1 MALECVE
8 GADMTG
14 ISDERGRRACGAAGF
29 VRVGRLPDPARLLRR
44 DRFSSAS
51 RSVQFRIEI
60 GRVPHRDR
68 SGGVTPGC
76 RGHETGISARD
87 RHFRASPT
95 GPSSDSRRNVEFDVP
110 RRCASG
116 DVPPRTQ
123 DRAPRSTPAMSHCAV
138 PPRTRDRARSWP
150 PAPSSDSNR
159 NAHVGGASS
168 GRSWRRRRTR
178 SECPRRPDHQCGRDD
193 PAPDRLIARGEGRI
207 LMLDRTRPPE
217 HVLTHREHPRP
228 PTACASST
236 PSGRGLT
243 GRNRSRAGTE
253 PISTRNTTDLGEG
266 TGRGGEGAGTR
277 GDSRGAPRSAA
288 GGLAVRPPAPR
299 RSRRNSRAPLP
310 WEGD

>member
-8 GADMTG
+8 GADVAGM
-14 ISDERGRRACGAAGF
+14 SDERGRRACGAAGF
-29 VRVGRLPDPARLLRR
+29 VRAGRRPDPTRLLRR

-51 RSVQFRIEI
+51 RSVRR
-60 GRVPHRDR
+60 GRARLPGSRD
-68 SGGVTPGC
+68 
-76 RGHETGISARD
+76 GHLCTRPAFPRES
-87 RHFRASPT
+87 T

-116 DVPPRTQ
+116 AVPPRTQ
-123 DRAPRSTPAMSHCAV
+123 
-138 PPRTRDRARSWP
+138 DRARSWP

-159 NAHVGGASS
+159 NAHVGGAIS

-178 SECPRRPDHQCGRDD
+178 SECPRRPVHQCGRND

-207 LMLDRTRPPE
+207 LMLNRSRTSG

-228 PTACASST
+228 STACASST
-236 PSGRGLT
+236 LSGRGPA

-277 GDSRGAPRSAA
+277 GDARG
-288 GGLAVRPPAPR
+288 RPTACA
-299 RSRRNSRAPLP
+299 SPLP
-310 WEGD
+310 KKFACTVTLGG

>member
-14 ISDERGRRACGAAGF
+14 ISDERGRRVCGAAGF
-29 VRVGRLPDPARLLRR
+29 VRVGRRPDPARFLRR
-44 DRFSSAS
+44 DRFSSAP

-116 DVPPRTQ
+116 AVPPRTQ
-123 DRAPRSTPAMSHCAV
+123 
-138 PPRTRDRARSWP
+138 DRARSWP

-159 NAHVGGASS
+159 NAHVGGAIS

-178 SECPRRPDHQCGRDD
+178 SECPRRRDHQCGRDD
-193 PAPDRLIARGEGRI
+193 QEARR
-207 LMLDRTRPPE
+207 
-217 HVLTHREHPRP
+217 
-228 PTACASST
+228 ASHGSHST
-236 PSGRGLT
+236 
-243 GRNRSRAGTE
+243 
-253 PISTRNTTDLGEG
+253 
-266 TGRGGEGAGTR
+266 
-277 GDSRGAPRSAA
+277 
-288 GGLAVRPPAPR
+288 LAVRVGRPRPRQAHRPGRGPHPYARPHPASGT
-299 RSRRNSRAPLP
+299 RSHSS
-310 WEGD
+310 

>member
-8 GADMTG
+8 GADVAGM
-14 ISDERGRRACGAAGF
+14 SDERGRRACGAAGF
-29 VRVGRLPDPARLLRR
+29 VRAGRRPDPARLLRR

-51 RSVQFRIEI
+51 RSVRR
-60 GRVPHRDR
+60 GRARLPGSRD
-68 SGGVTPGC
+68 
-76 RGHETGISARD
+76 GHLCTRPAFPRES
-87 RHFRASPT
+87 T

-116 DVPPRTQ
+116 AVPPRTQ
-123 DRAPRSTPAMSHCAV
+123 DRAPRSTPARSHCAV
-138 PPRTRDRARSWP
+138 PPRTQDRARSWP

-159 NAHVGGASS
+159 NAHVGGATS

-207 LMLDRTRPPE
+207 LMLNRSRTSG

-228 PTACASST
+228 STACASST
-236 PSGRGLT
+236 LSGRGPA

-253 PISTRNTTDLGEG
+253 PILTRNTTDLGEG

-277 GDSRGAPRSAA
+277 GDARGASRSAV
-288 GGLAVRPPAPR
+288 GGLAVRPSCA
-299 RSRRNSRAPLP
+299 SPLP
-310 WEGD
+310 KKFACTVTLGG